1 MNKVKYT
8 LIGHPL
14 GHSMSPWIHERLFR
28 LAAHNGEYSLTDIA
42 PEDLD
47 ASVNNLKQFR
57 GFNVTIPYKTAIIP
71 HLSDMSDD
79 AKLYQSV
86 NTVFVNGE
94 GKMSGTNTDCA
105 GFRLSVGEI
114 PAGSKVLLI
123 GCGGVGRMMATEC
136 ILNGAELTIVERD
149 LERAHALAKEL
160 ETSDFIRKWHE
171 QHSKENPEQRYRPIR
186 VLGEAPEEEFDLLM
200 NATPV
205 GMYPKTDACPVS
217 DAVIA
222 RSKRVFDVIYNPTET
237 QLIRKAKALGME
249 AIGGSAM
256 LVWQAAA
263 AQSYWNN
270 TRFDR
275 DDVWGLVGEMEQ
287 EVNRL
292 FPIREGSAE

>member
-1 MNKVKYT
+1 MFLSKYT

-28 LAAHNGEYSLTDIA
+28 LADQNAEYTLTDIV

-47 ASVNNLKQFR
+47 ASVDKLKSFR
-57 GFNVTIPYKTAIIP
+57 GFNVTIPHKTAILP
-71 HLSDMSDD
+71 HLSEMSDD

-86 NTVFVNGE
+86 NTVFVNSE
-94 GKMSGTNTDCA
+94 GKLSGTNTDCA
-105 GFRLSVGEI
+105 GFRNSVGEI

-149 LERAHALAKEL
+149 LDRAHALAREL
-160 ETSDFIRKWHE
+160 DESDLVRRWLE
-171 QHSKENPEQRYRPIR
+171 VRSKENPEQHFRPIR
-186 VLGEAPEEEFDLLM
+186 VLGEAPAEDFDLLM

-205 GMYPKTDACPVS
+205 GMYPKVDACPVS
-217 DAVIA
+217 DEIIA

-237 QLIRKAKALGME
+237 QLIRKAKALGKE

-270 TRFDR
+270 TCFNK
-275 DDVWGLVGEMEQ
+275 DDVWALVGEMEQ

-292 FPIREGSAE
+292 FPEK